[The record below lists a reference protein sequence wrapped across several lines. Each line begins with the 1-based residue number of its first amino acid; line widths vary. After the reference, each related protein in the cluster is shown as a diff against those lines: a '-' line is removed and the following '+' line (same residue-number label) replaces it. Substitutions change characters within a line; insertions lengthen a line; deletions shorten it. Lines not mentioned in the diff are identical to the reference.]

1 MCFSSPQNDVA
12 WRRHKEREAVA
23 IADDGGMPPLYPQHN
38 TGASSGGK
46 DKGKGGGRLNQGDAG
61 VCVRVL
67 KRREVKTGQCRCVC
81 VPEGGGR

>member
-61 VCVRVL
+61 VCVCL
-67 KRREVKTGQCRCVC
+67 K
-81 VPEGGGR
+81 GGGRLNQGDADVCTLPLSKR